1 MSFPERSLG
10 LMSTEKILCYV
21 SLAIAGLV
29 AIVFLLDAAIG
40 LLGQAS
46 LLFDV
51 LMIVGAALV
60 LWQGIETS
68 RELR

>member
-1 MSFPERSLG
+1 MSYSERSLG
-10 LMSTEKILCYV
+10 LMSTEKILCYA
-21 SLAIAGLV
+21 SLVIASLV

-40 LLGQAS
+40 LLGKAS
-46 LLFDV
+46 LVFDI

-60 LWQGIETS
+60 LWQALETS